1 MNGRMALNLGLI
13 GLVGILVLLAV
24 YEPGLDAPKQRPRLT
39 AIEGP
44 AVKAITVTRKDG
56 EAIVLSKEGERWMM
70 RAPYSVPANPGR
82 VQSILGFLEGTSQA
96 SFPAQGHD
104 LKRFGLA
111 EPKVRMEVDADV
123 FAFGDTSPM
132 NGQRYVLYKD
142 RVHLTTDALYDQLLA
157 DPGDFVSPRLV
168 EEGRELAAIEL
179 PGATVE
185 HGESGWVLRPE
196 DASVETGALA
206 KLADD
211 WLSAQALAVRKRR
224 DAASQDTVTLE
235 LKDAPALRF
244 EVLAREPELVL
255 ARPERGLEYRLGSGM
270 AERLLRPA
278 RTEKKDPRAGQEAS
292 GDMAQ
297 DPPPSEPAAEP

>member
-1 MNGRMALNLGLI
+1 MNARLALNLGLI
-13 GLVGILVLLAV
+13 GLVAILVLLAV
-24 YEPGLDAPKQRPRLT
+24 YEPGLNAPKQPPRLST
-39 AIEGP
+39 IEGP
-44 AVKAITVTRKDG
+44 VVKAITVTGKDG
-56 EAIVLSKEGERWMM
+56 EAIVLAKEGERWMM

-104 LKRFGLA
+104 LQRFGLA
-111 EPKVRMEVDADV
+111 EPTVRMEVDADG

-132 NGQRYVLYKD
+132 NSQRYVLYKGQ
-142 RVHLTTDALYDQLLA
+142 VHLTTDALYDQLLA

-168 EEGRELAAIEL
+168 EEGRQLTAIQL

-185 HGESGWVLRPE
+185 HQKGGWVLHPE
-196 DASVETGALA
+196 DAAVADEALA
-206 KLADD
+206 RLADD

-235 LKDAPALRF
+235 LKDAAALRF

-255 ARPERGLEYRLGSGM
+255 ARPELGLEYRLGSEM

-278 RTEKKDPRAGQEAS
+278 RTEKKAPSAEQEAS

-297 DPPPSEPAAEP
+297 DPPPSDPAAEP

>member
-1 MNGRMALNLGLI
+1 MNGRLALNLGLI

-24 YEPGLDAPKQRPRLT
+24 YEPGLEAPKQLPRLT

-44 AVKAITVTRKDG
+44 AVKAITVRRKDG
-56 EAIVLSKEGERWMM
+56 EAIVLAKEGERWMM

-82 VQSILGFLEGTSQA
+82 VQSILGFLEGTSQV
-96 SFPAQGHD
+96 SFPAQGPE
-104 LKRFGLA
+104 LQRFGLA
-111 EPKVRMEVDADV
+111 EPKVRMEVDADA

-142 RVHLTTDALYDQLLA
+142 QVHLTMDVLYDQLLA

-168 EEGRELAAIEL
+168 EEGRELTAIEL
-179 PGATVE
+179 PGATAE

-196 DASVETGALA
+196 DASVKTEALA

-224 DAASQDTVTLE
+224 DAPSQDTVTLE
-235 LKDAPALRF
+235 LKDAPLRF
-244 EVLAREPELVL
+244 EVLAREPLLVL
-255 ARPERGLEYRLGSGM
+255 ARPELGLEYRLGSGM
-270 AERLLRPA
+270 AERLLRPVG
-278 RTEKKDPRAGQEAS
+278 TEKKDPSAGQEAS

-297 DPPPSEPAAEP
+297 DPPPSDPAAEP

>member
-24 YEPGLDAPKQRPRLT
+24 YEPGLDAPKQLPRLT
-39 AIEGP
+39 AIEET
-44 AVKAITVTRKDG
+44 AIKAITVTRKEG
-56 EAIVLSKEGERWMM
+56 GAIVLAKEGERWMM

-104 LKRFGLA
+104 LERFGLA
-111 EPKVRMEVDADV
+111 EPKVRMEVDGDG

-132 NGQRYVLYKD
+132 NGQRYVLFKD
-142 RVHLTTDALYDQLLA
+142 QVHLTMDAWYDQLLL

-168 EEGRELAAIEL
+168 EEGLELTAIEL

-185 HGESGWVLRPE
+185 HRESGWVLRPE
-196 DASVETGALA
+196 DAAIAHKALA

-255 ARPERGLEYRLGSGM
+255 ARPERGLEYQLGRGM

-278 RTEKKDPRAGQEAS
+278 RTENAGQEAS
-292 GDMAQ
+292 MAQ
-297 DPPPSEPAAEP
+297 DPPPSDPAAEP

>member
-1 MNGRMALNLGLI
+1 MALNLGLI

-24 YEPGLDAPKQRPRLT
+24 YEPGLDAPKHLPRLT
-39 AIEGP
+39 AIERP

-56 EAIVLSKEGERWMM
+56 GAIVLAKEGERWMM

-104 LKRFGLA
+104 DLKRFGLA
-111 EPKVRMEVDADV
+111 EPKVRMEVDGDA

-132 NGQRYVLYKD
+132 NAQRYVLYKD
-142 RVHLTTDALYDQLLA
+142 QVHLTMDVLYDQLLA

-168 EEGRELAAIEL
+168 EEGRELTTIEL

-185 HGESGWVLRPE
+185 HRESGWVLRPE
-196 DASVETGALA
+196 DASMQTEALA

-224 DAASQDTVTLE
+224 DAPFQDTVTLE

-270 AERLLRPA
+270 AARLLRPA
-278 RTEKKDPRAGQEAS
+278 RTEKKDPSAGQGAS
-292 GDMAQ
+292 DDMAQ
-297 DPPPSEPAAEP
+297 DPPPSDPAAEP